1 MKDLGMLNETEFI
14 KKYIKK
20 GSKKNKYSLNFED
33 DVAVLNNCA
42 YSTDTISEEIHFFS
56 DDDPKTIA
64 KKLIR
69 VNVSDLISKGVKPQF
84 CLLNFSSGRIVNKSW
99 LDSFFKSFH
108 QDLKKYNLTLIGG
121 DTVTTRMKTVLSLTI
136 FGKVRSNKII
146 KRSSARVS
154 DYIYVSGTI
163 GDSFIGMNIKKK
175 QIDFDEKAKDKL
187 ISRYLIPEPQIH
199 LTNLIKNKANSST
212 DISDGLLNDLQNICD
227 MSNLG
232 AEISFSLI
240 PKSKEV
246 IKFLASYKRY
256 EKLILTGGD
265 DYQILFTGPKGLNR
279 YKNVTEI
286 GRMTRKKQ
294 IKIIDKNFNNL
305 LAGYNHSIY

>member
-108 QDLKKYNLTLIGG
+108 QDLNKYNLTLIGG

>member
-108 QDLKKYNLTLIGG
+108 QDLNKYNLTLIGG

-286 GRMTRKKQ
+286 GRMTRKKR

>member
-33 DVAVLNNCA
+33 DVALVNNCA

>member
-108 QDLKKYNLTLIGG
+108 QDLNKYNLTLIGG

-246 IKFLASYKRY
+246 IKFLANYKRY

>member
-294 IKIIDKNFNNL
+294 IKIIDKNFNSL

>member
-33 DVAVLNNCA
+33 DVALVSNCA

-108 QDLKKYNLTLIGG
+108 QDLNKYNLTLIGG

-232 AEISFSLI
+232 AEISFSSI

-246 IKFLASYKRY
+246 IKFLNTYKRY

-286 GRMTRKKQ
+286 GRMTRKKR

>member
-108 QDLKKYNLTLIGG
+108 QDLNKYNLTLIGG

-286 GRMTRKKQ
+286 GRMTRNKG

-305 LAGYNHSIY
+305 LSGYNHSIY

>member
-286 GRMTRKKQ
+286 GRMTRNKG

-305 LAGYNHSIY
+305 LSGYNHSIY

>member
-69 VNVSDLISKGVKPQF
+69 VNVSDLISKGVRPQF

-108 QDLKKYNLTLIGG
+108 QDLNKYNLTLIGG

-294 IKIIDKNFNNL
+294 IKIIDKNFNSL

>member
-108 QDLKKYNLTLIGG
+108 QDLNKYNLTLIGG

-294 IKIIDKNFNNL
+294 IKIIDKNFNSL

>member
-286 GRMTRKKQ
+286 GRMTRKKR

>member
-246 IKFLASYKRY
+246 IKFLANYKRY

>member
-108 QDLKKYNLTLIGG
+108 QDLNKYNLTLIGG

-246 IKFLASYKRY
+246 IKFLANYKRY

-294 IKIIDKNFNNL
+294 IKIIDKNFNSL

>member
-1 MKDLGMLNETEFI
+1 MKDLFMLKETEFI

-20 GSKKNKYSLNFED
+20 GSKHNKYSLNFD
-33 DVAVLNNCA
+33 DDIAVVNNYA
-42 YSTDTISEEIHFFS
+42 YSTDTISEEIHFFN

-84 CLLNFSSGRIVNKSW
+84 CLLNFSSGKLVNKSW
-99 LDSFFKSFH
+99 LDKFFKSFH

-121 DTVTTRMKTVLSLTI
+121 DTVATGMKTVLSLTI
-136 FGKVRSNKII
+136 FGKAKSNKVI
-146 KRSSARVS
+146 KRSSAKIS
-154 DYIYVSGTI
+154 DFIYVSGTI

-175 QIDFDEKAKDKL
+175 KIDFAKRAKDKL

-199 LTNLIKNKANSST
+199 LINLIKNKANSST
-212 DISDGLLNDLQNICD
+212 DISDGLLNDLKNICD

-232 AEISFSLI
+232 AEISFSSI

-246 IKFLASYKRY
+246 IKFLNTFKRY

-286 GRMTRKKQ
+286 GRMTRNKG

-305 LAGYNHSIY
+305 LSGYNHSIY